1 MRKVI
6 HKLFLVWNYEK
17 EEAWLNEMAAQGL
30 ALVAVGFC
38 RYEFEDCVPG
48 EYKIALDYLYKSRAE
63 NQKYV
68 EFLEDTGAEH
78 VGTIVRWTYFRKK
91 TAEPFSIL
99 SDNCSKIALFTR
111 IMRMLLAVMI
121 LNLYAFC
128 LNIGNYF
135 SHREPVF
142 FLSFINLFLVLVLLY
157 GYWRFYRKRKKLKEE
172 QNIFEG

>member
-48 EYKIALDYLYKSRAE
+48 EYKIALDYLNKSRAE
-63 NQKYV
+63 NQKYI
-68 EFLEDTGAEH
+68 EFLEETGAEH
-78 VGTIVRWTYFRKK
+78 VGSIVRWAYFRKK
-91 TAEPFSIL
+91 TAEPFSIF
-99 SDNCSKIALFTR
+99 SDNSSKIALFTNV
-111 IMRMLLAVMI
+111 MHVLLAVMI
-121 LNLYAFC
+121 LNLSAFS

-135 SHREPVF
+135 VHRDPVF
-142 FLSFINLFLVLVLLY
+142 LVCCINLFLAFVLLY
-157 GYWRFYRKRKKLKEE
+157 GYWRFYKKRKKLKEE
-172 QNIFEG
+172 QKIFEG

>member
-6 HKLFLVWNYEK
+6 HKVFFVWNYEK

-48 EYKIALDYLYKSRAE
+48 EYKIALDYLYKSCAE

-78 VGTIVRWTYFRKK
+78 VGTIVRWAYFRKK

-111 IMRMLLAVMI
+111 IMRMLLAAMI

-128 LNIGNYF
+128 FNIGNYF
-135 SHREPVF
+135 SYRDPVF
-142 FLSFINLFLVLVLLY
+142 LLSFINLFLVLVLLY